1 MTKFEFQNADQ
12 LRTFDRAIF
21 EFLKTIETRADSPAI
36 QIDGYQAGAA
46 TVRAVRCGDKDLA
59 RELARFIGS
68 ALQRR
73 TVAGLR

>member
-1 MTKFEFQNADQ
+1 MTKFEFQNAEQ

-21 EFLKTIETRADSPAI
+21 EFLKRVESRDVAPAI
-36 QIDGYQAGAA
+36 QIDGYQEGEHS
-46 TVRAVRCGDKDLA
+46 VRAVHCRDKDMA

-73 TVAGLR
+73 TVAELR